1 MSHAWYT
8 VYQRHVT
15 PILQVFQSDLGGVLC
30 LNLTSKPCLPDR
42 NTCKKRSPTSN
53 AEKQAVISVKV
64 FSKIIAHF
72 WISGS
77 EISKRTRQKGKD
89 CNMYLK
95 TTSTAL
101 PVTGVMT
108 MKMNFQMEA
117 RAYRSQ
123 CKSQP
128 PHCTIHVLDKHN
140 KQTKSTRLVWERGQ
154 KYNTTL

>member
-1 MSHAWYT
+1 MKLITNSLDIKKATQWSLSAPAPKSSPLANVSQARCLPVSHAWYT

-108 MKMNFQMEA
+108 MKMN
-117 RAYRSQ
+117 
-123 CKSQP
+123 
-128 PHCTIHVLDKHN
+128 
-140 KQTKSTRLVWERGQ
+140 
-154 KYNTTL
+154 

>member
-1 MSHAWYT
+1 MCKMSQQWSLSAPAPKSSPLANLSQARCLPVSHAWYSLPT
-8 VYQRHVT
+8 SRDSF
-15 PILQVFQSDLGGVLC
+15 LQVFQSDLGGVLC

-95 TTSTAL
+95 VHPQHYLS
-101 PVTGVMT
+101 P
-108 MKMNFQMEA
+108 E
-117 RAYRSQ
+117 
-123 CKSQP
+123 
-128 PHCTIHVLDKHN
+128 
-140 KQTKSTRLVWERGQ
+140 
-154 KYNTTL
+154 